1 MTDEDRLRALAG
13 LIGEAERDGV
23 LVPAEGLAGYS
34 GAGIVGALQ
43 RLVREQAAA
52 PERCY
57 LEVGVFQGLTLVSA
71 AVAAPEVPAYGID
84 NFAQFDPG
92 GHNADTVER
101 RIADNGAA
109 NAHLVN
115 ADYEDALEALEGHI
129 GDRKVGVYFVDG
141 PHDYRSQRMC
151 LDLVRPHLAEDAVVV
166 VDDSNYR
173 HVRQANRD
181 FLAVNPEY
189 KLLYEAYTP
198 CHPNNADAAT
208 LAAMRDGWWNGVNVL
223 VHDPG
228 DVLAREYPP
237 TLRDRT
243 LYENEHVAHAARHG
257 YVSAQATQMASA
269 MLSLSP
275 VRALRHLAG
284 VVRLRR
290 RAPDALVGAY
300 PALNTFSAEL
310 PGGRLNAAVAPP
322 RPDAAADGPAA
333 RGRR

>member
-1 MTDEDRLRALAG
+1 MTDAARFRALAG
-13 LIGEAERDGV
+13 LIGEAERNGV
-23 LVPAEGLAGYS
+23 LVPTEGLAGYS
-34 GAGIVGALQ
+34 GARIVGALQ
-43 RLVREQAAA
+43 RFVRRLADQ
-52 PERCY
+52 PDRCY
-57 LEVGVFQGLTLVSA
+57 LEVGVYQGLTLVSA
-71 AVAAPEVPAYGID
+71 AVAAPEVPAWGID

-92 GHNADTVER
+92 GHNADRVER
-101 RIADNGAA
+101 RIADNGAT

-151 LDLVRPHLAEDAVVV
+151 LDLVRPFLAGDAVVV

-189 KLLYEAYTP
+189 RLLYEAYTP
-198 CHPNNADAAT
+198 CHPKNADAAT

-223 VHDPG
+223 VRDPG

-237 TLRDRT
+237 TLRERT
-243 LYENEHVAHAARHG
+243 LYENEHVAHTARHG
-257 YVSAQATQMASA
+257 YVSAQATLAASA
-269 MLSLSP
+269 ALSLRP
-275 VRALRHLAG
+275 WRALRHMGALL
-284 VVRLRR
+284 RRRR
-290 RAPDALVGAY
+290 RAPNTLVGAY

-310 PGGRLNAAVAPP
+310 PGGRLNAAVASPE
-322 RPDAAADGPAA
+322 PDAAAESPAA